1 MEKNSPKSEIDFN
14 SEVTYGI
21 VRKKRKGHQRNEKYA
36 KYIRIY
42 NNRSR
47 KTRVWYTVHMYSLV

>member
-21 VRKKRKGHQRNEKYA
+21 VRKKKKAIKGMKNMQN
-36 KYIRIY
+36 I
-42 NNRSR
+42 
-47 KTRVWYTVHMYSLV
+47 

>member
-21 VRKKRKGHQRNEKYA
+21 VRKKKRPSKE
-36 KYIRIY
+36 
-42 NNRSR
+42 
-47 KTRVWYTVHMYSLV
+47 